1 MGGPR
6 AALLSLRGKTSGQ
19 AWEYIPSGSTSV
31 VQKCD
36 SAGLERT
43 NPAHSISLEWVP
55 RDNIWDLGI
64 GYLTEGSL
72 FSCGLEPHRMVY
84 THGVIY
90 DGDLGPCAISLT
102 SGSPGGWETK
112 VSHESAPCLCGWPPI
127 KPWTVRLPWL
137 MMLSMCSRTLF
148 LGELSCRCYSA
159 SHVRLFAIPWMEIHQ
174 VSLSF
179 TISREF
185 AQTHVHWMSSGH
197 LILCCPLLLLPSVFH
212 SIRVFCNES
221 VLHIRWTKFWS
232 FSFKYYPYN
241 STGKG

>member
-148 LGELSCRCYSA
+148 LGELSDIPNGFHWESTPRSLCLVDPRI
-159 SHVRLFAIPWMEIHQ
+159 HLKWLFPLSTLICIS
-174 VSLSF
+174 SL
-179 TISREF
+179 
-185 AQTHVHWMSSGH
+185 
-197 LILCCPLLLLPSVFH
+197 
-212 SIRVFCNES
+212 
-221 VLHIRWTKFWS
+221 
-232 FSFKYYPYN
+232 
-241 STGKG
+241 